1 MSINFITMPNNQFK
15 LSDGSR
21 IANSGK
27 LYVGKANTDPTV
39 AGNQLSVS
47 GIKEDGSVVSI
58 TQPVTL
64 STLGL
69 PLDNS
74 GNVVTLSVDT
84 HYSIAIFDAYGK
96 VQQSIAAVPIS
107 TVDSFSALRSLP
119 VLFEG
124 QQINIIGWAQGSK
137 KGGGNFIGRRGTATD
152 DGGFIAAGN
161 GFYWERID
169 DKDYVDPLD
178 FGAKD
183 ISEEANFDSGPA
195 FRAAIL
201 AAVRLGRS
209 NVQFVGNFLI
219 SSIDGIGW
227 ILPFDDGTLS
237 PSRAALIASG
247 QDSVLP
253 SEPQIN
259 MPVHLNLP
267 YGINLVSKDIAGN
280 SLTFSWDRTS
290 VNTQQAVA
298 IVGRV
303 KAWDGTYVASLAGK
317 NRMYGGTTKNKF
329 DGFSVKNAFIGY
341 LSDGI
346 SQFFDWGSIGF
357 EWCAYAAL
365 FQGIDL
371 SKIDYLSMRNCF
383 CGLVSGGW
391 WLQRNGGTY
400 PGTALPPYP
409 STGGDIQSLGWT
421 DFLSIKELFYNAPLG
436 KWETGSIWEQVDT
449 FFDTYFFK
457 SANTIS
463 VANGG
468 TGRLSSTLHDLTTD
482 AYATYAKI
490 YYRGVASRAFADA
503 ARHPRN
509 NSGNEILRI
518 KVYGSHRVPILTPD
532 SGDKLLY
539 GFVRYAYIERTPYY
553 DTTTTAKTVTN
564 ASGQTVSN
572 DFYTLPQNKWNNNY
586 PWASVDAP
594 LITSSPGLAVQ
605 GIMSVQNSSVVNSIQ
620 QKGSSAGVFGITNR
634 MTQYALTDKL
644 SDFNSTQA
652 ADFMASDGATTRV
665 MLRLFA
671 NRNFS
676 QPISFKASAAGTND
690 TKERFF
696 SSLAFAGDQ
705 YSANTLLLSNGVT
718 DGTATFAPKNFLI
731 NTEEERSKITINVL
745 MQMPDALAKYTGI
758 LYFPLDM
765 FPDPLLTIGAYHVG
779 PYAATLQLYRFQP
792 STTNTTGAY
801 PFVPYIQKG
810 LDNKYYARFA
820 YSHYPTSGEFMKCS
834 DINAN
839 SYLGFSITYIKT
851 TYTV

>member
-1 MSINFITMPNNQFK
+1 MNIISMPSNQFR
-15 LSDGSR
+15 LIDSGR
-21 IANSGK
+21 VANQGF
-27 LYVGKANTDPTV
+27 LYIGKANTDPTIV
-39 AGNQLSVS
+39 NNQLTVT
-47 GIKEDGSVVSI
+47 GIKSDGSFVTV
-58 TQPVTL
+58 TQPITL
-64 STLGL
+64 NSLGL
-69 PLDNS
+69 PQDAD
-74 GNVVTLSVDT
+74 GNIVSLSVDA

-96 VQQSIAAVPIS
+96 VQQSISAVPIT
-107 TVDSFSALRSLP
+107 TVNSFSALRTLP

-124 QQINIIGWAQGSK
+124 QQINIIGWADGSK
-137 KGGGNFIGRRGTATD
+137 KGGGNFIGRRGIAID
-152 DGGFIAAGN
+152 DSGFIAAGE
-161 GFYWERID
+161 GFYWERLD

-195 FRAAIL
+195 FRAAIA
-201 AAVRLGRS
+201 AAVRLVRS
-209 NVQFVGNFLI
+209 DVQFVGNFLI
-219 SSIDGIGW
+219 SSIDKIGW
-227 ILPFDDGTLS
+227 VLPFDDGTLS
-237 PSRAALIASG
+237 PSRSGLIASG
-247 QDSVLP
+247 QDKVLP

-267 YGINLVSKDIAGN
+267 YGINLISKDIASN

-290 VNTQQAVA
+290 VNVQQAVA

-303 KAWDGTYVASLAGK
+303 KAWDGTYVASLTGK
-317 NRMYGGTTKNKF
+317 NRMYGATTKNRF

-409 STGGDIQSLGWT
+409 TTGGDIQSLGWT
-421 DFLSIKELFYNAPLG
+421 DFLSIKELFYNPGLG
-436 KWETGSIWEQVDT
+436 KWEEGSIWEQVDT

-509 NSGNEILRI
+509 NSGNEILRMKI
-518 KVYGSHRVPILTPD
+518 YGSHRVPILTPD
-532 SGDKLLY
+532 SGDKILY
-539 GFVRYAYIERTPYY
+539 GLVRYAYVERTPYY
-553 DTTTTAKTVTN
+553 DTTTTAKTTTN

-586 PWASVDAP
+586 PWSSVDAP

-605 GIMSVQNSSVVNSIQ
+605 GVMSVQNASVVNSIQ
-620 QKGSSAGVFGITNR
+620 QKGSSLGVFGTTSR
-634 MTQYALTDKL
+634 FTQYAVTDKL
-644 SDFNSTQA
+644 SDFSTTQA
-652 ADFMASDGATTRV
+652 ADFMASDGATTKV
-665 MLRLFA
+665 MLRLFG

-676 QPISFKASAAGTND
+676 QPISFKASATGAND

-705 YSANTLLLSNGVT
+705 YSDNTVLLSNGVT

-745 MQMPDALAKYTGI
+745 MQMPNALANYTGI
-758 LYFPLDM
+758 LYFPLDL
-765 FPDPLLTIGAYHVG
+765 FPDPLITIGQNSVG
-779 PYAATLQLYRFQP
+779 PYAAYLNLYRFQP
-792 STTNTTGAY
+792 SETNPDGKY
-801 PFVPYIQKG
+801 PLVPHIQKG
-810 LDNKYYARFA
+810 ADNKYYARFA
-820 YSHYPTSGEFMKCS
+820 YSHYPTGGEFMKCS

-839 SYLGFSITYIKT
+839 SYFGFSITYIKT